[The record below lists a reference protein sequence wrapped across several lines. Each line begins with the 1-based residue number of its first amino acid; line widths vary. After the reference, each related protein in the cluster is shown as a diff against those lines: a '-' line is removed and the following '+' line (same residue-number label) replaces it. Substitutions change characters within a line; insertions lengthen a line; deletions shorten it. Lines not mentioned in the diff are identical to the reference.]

1 MQKKENLEIWM
12 LKMYVSTQKNP
23 RLFREFNCDVSD
35 IWVKVEDIGNY
46 HALIFTGIKHINEAI
61 L

>member
-1 MQKKENLEIWM
+1 M